1 MTDPSDAKNGPFK
14 TKELV
19 SIILEDMDSV
29 AYKKTLR
36 HIRLQTL
43 ATSNKSLWFENVAD
57 NVFFSPP
64 STVDFRKKS
73 DLEAVRDICEM
84 HDGST
89 NILADMSIEQ
99 VKDYLTDGT
108 ARVNAAISANDK
120 LSSTSLKEIM
130 NALKESSTS
139 S

>member
-108 ARVNAAISANDK
+108 ASSNTVLRNPHECSISGCKRQVHDD
-120 LSSTSLKEIM
+120 EGV
-130 NALKESSTS
+130 
-139 S
+139 